1 MIHET
6 GDVEGAERYWSDLLE
21 ADASQV
27 LRTTL
32 NKLLRTTLKKHNP
45 KTTRRNVGED
55 YRGCRV
61 IGVLQSAEPYRRIE
75 GWWYGIVGAAAPV
88 TDSGNRT

>member
-21 ADASQV
+21 ADASQFP
-27 LRTTL
+27 
-32 NKLLRTTLKKHNP
+32 RTTLKKQHP

-55 YRGCRV
+55 YRGCLV
-61 IGVLQSAEPYRRIE
+61 IGVLQSAELYRRIE

-88 TDSGNRT
+88 TDSGNRS